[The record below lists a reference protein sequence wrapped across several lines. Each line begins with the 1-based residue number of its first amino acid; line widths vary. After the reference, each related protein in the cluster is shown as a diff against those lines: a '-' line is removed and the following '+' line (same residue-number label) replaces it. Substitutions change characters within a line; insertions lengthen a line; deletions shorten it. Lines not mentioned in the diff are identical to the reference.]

1 MMIHVPKVL
10 SPEQVAECR
19 RLLAGADWSD
29 GKATVGEQGAL
40 VKKNRQLPELSPV
53 GRQLGE
59 LILTALSRNPLFF
72 SAALP
77 LKTVPPLFNRYESG
91 EQYGLHIDGAVRAV
105 PGTSHFIRT
114 DLSSTLFLTDPADY
128 TGGELIVVDTFGE
141 HSVKLPAGDLILYT
155 SGSLHRV
162 NPVTRGARISSFF
175 WTQSMVR
182 DPQQRETLYQLDQT
196 IQKVR
201 GKHGETDETVALA
214 GHYHNLLRMWS
225 EI

>member
-1 MMIHVPKVL
+1 MLLHVPKVL
-10 SPEQVAECR
+10 TPGQVAECR
-19 RLLAGADWSD
+19 RLLEAADWND

-40 VKKNRQLPELSPV
+40 VKRNRQLPELSAT

-59 LILTALSRNPLFF
+59 VILVALAKHPLFF

-77 LKTVPPLFNRYESG
+77 LKTVPPLFNRYEGG
-91 EQYGLHIDGAVRAV
+91 EHYGTHIDGAVRAV
-105 PGTSHFIRT
+105 PGSSHFIRT
-114 DLSSTLFLTDPADY
+114 DLSSTLFLTEPQEY
-128 TGGELIVVDTFGE
+128 EGGELVVQDTYGE
-141 HSVKLPAGDLILYT
+141 HAVKLPAGDLVLYT

-162 NPVTRGARISSFF
+162 NPVTRGCRTSSFF
-175 WTQSMVR
+175 WSQSMVPDDR
-182 DPQQRETLYQLDQT
+182 HREHLFRLDQT

-201 GKHGETDETVALA
+201 AKHGESEETVALA

>member
-1 MMIHVPKVL
+1 MIHVPKVL
-10 SPEQVAECR
+10 TAEQVAECR
-19 RLLAGADWSD
+19 RQLAGADWSD
-29 GKATVGEQGAL
+29 GKLTAGEQGAL
-40 VKKNRQLPELSPV
+40 VKKNRQLPDLSPV

-77 LKTVPPLFNRYESG
+77 LKTVPPLFNRYEGG

-114 DLSSTLFLTDPADY
+114 DLSSTLFLTDPAEY
-128 TGGELIVVDTFGE
+128 EGGELVVVDTYGQ

-162 NPVTRGARISSFF
+162 NPVTRGARVSSFF

-182 DPQQRETLYQLDQT
+182 DAQQRETLYQLDQT
-196 IQKVR
+196 IQKIR
-201 GKHGETDETVALA
+201 GKQGETDETVALA

-225 EI
+225 ET

>member
-1 MMIHVPKVL
+1 MMLHVPKVL
-10 SPEQVAECR
+10 TSEQVAECR
-19 RLLAGADWSD
+19 RLLETAEWSD

-40 VKKNRQLPELSPV
+40 VKRNRQLPELSPV

-77 LKTVPPLFNRYESG
+77 LKTVPPLFNRYEGG
-91 EQYGLHIDGAVRAV
+91 EQYGTHIDGAVRAV
-105 PGTSHFIRT
+105 PGSSHFIRT

-128 TGGELIVVDTFGE
+128 DGGELVVFDTFGQHE
-141 HSVKLPAGDLILYT
+141 VKLPAGDLVLYT

-162 NPVTRGARISSFF
+162 NPVTRGARVSSIF
-175 WTQSMVR
+175 WTQSMIPDER
-182 DPQQRETLYQLDQT
+182 HRETLYQLDQT
-196 IQKVR
+196 IQKIR
-201 GKHGETDETVALA
+201 GKHGENEETVALA

>member
-1 MMIHVPKVL
+1 MLIHVPKVL
-10 SPEQVAECR
+10 TVEQVAECR
-19 RLLAGADWSD
+19 RLLDGAEWSD

-40 VKKNRQLPELSPV
+40 VKRNRQLPETAPV
-53 GRQLGE
+53 ARQLGE
-59 LILTALSRNPLFF
+59 IILTALARSPLFF

-77 LKTVPPLFNRYESG
+77 LKSVPPLFNRYEGG
-91 EQYGLHIDGAVRAV
+91 ENYGNHIDGAVRAV
-105 PGTSHFIRT
+105 PGSSHFIRT

-128 TGGELIVVDTFGE
+128 DGGELVIFDTFGG
-141 HSVKLPAGDLILYT
+141 HQVKLPAGDLILYT
-155 SGSLHRV
+155 AGSLHRV
-162 NPVTRGARISSFF
+162 NPVTRGARVSSFF
-175 WTQSMVR
+175 WTQSMVPDER
-182 DPQQRETLYQLDQT
+182 HRETLYQLDQT

>member
-10 SPEQVAECR
+10 TPEQVADCR
-19 RLLAGADWSD
+19 RLLDAADWAD
-29 GKATVGEQGAL
+29 GKVTVGEQGAL

-59 LILTALSRNPLFF
+59 TILTALSRNPLFF

-77 LKTVPPLFNRYESG
+77 LKTVPPLFNRYEGG
-91 EQYGLHIDGAVRAV
+91 EHYGTHIDGAVRAV
-105 PGTSHFIRT
+105 PGSSHFIRT
-114 DLSSTLFLTDPADY
+114 DVSSTLFLTDPADY
-128 TGGELIVVDTFGE
+128 DGGELTVFDTFGA
-141 HSVKLPAGDLILYT
+141 HQVKLPAGDLILYT
-155 SGSLHRV
+155 SGSPHRV
-162 NPVTRGARISSFF
+162 NPVTRGARVSSFF
-175 WTQSMVR
+175 WTQSMVA

-196 IQKVR
+196 IQKIR

>member
-1 MMIHVPKVL
+1 MLHVPKVL
-10 SPEQVAECR
+10 DAAQVAECR
-19 RLLAGADWSD
+19 RLLDGADWSD

-40 VKKNRQLPELSPV
+40 VKRNRQLAELSPV

-59 LILTALSRNPLFF
+59 MILNALARSPLFF

-77 LKTVPPLFNRYESG
+77 LKTVPPLFNRYEGG
-91 EQYGLHIDGAVRAV
+91 EHYGTHIDGAVRAV
-105 PGTSHFIRT
+105 PGSSHFIRT
-114 DLSSTLFLTDPADY
+114 DLSSTLFLTDPVDY
-128 TGGELIVVDTFGE
+128 EGGELVVYDTYGA

-162 NPVTRGARISSFF
+162 NPVTRGARVSSFF
-175 WTQSMVR
+175 WTQSMVSDER
-182 DPQQRETLYQLDQT
+182 QREVLFKLDQN
-196 IQKVR
+196 IQQIRVKM
-201 GKHGETDETVALA
+201 GETDETVALA

>member
-10 SPEQVAECR
+10 NAEQVAECR
-19 RLLAGADWSD
+19 RLLDSAEWTC

-40 VKKNRQLPELSPV
+40 VKKNRQLPELSAV

-59 LILTALSRNPLFF
+59 VILTALSRNPLFF

-77 LKTVPPLFNRYESG
+77 LRTVPPLFNRYEGG
-91 EQYGLHIDGAVRAV
+91 EHYGTHIDGAVRAV
-105 PGTSHFIRT
+105 PGSSHFIRT
-114 DLSSTLFLTDPADY
+114 DLSSTLFLTDPSEYD
-128 TGGELIVVDTFGE
+128 GGELVVFDTFGQHE
-141 HSVKLPAGDLILYT
+141 VKLPAGDLVLYT

-162 NPVTRGARISSFF
+162 NPVTRGARVSSFF
-175 WTQSMVR
+175 WTQSMVADER
-182 DPQQRETLYQLDQT
+182 HRETLYRLDQT
-196 IQKVR
+196 IQKIR
-201 GKHGETDETVALA
+201 GKHGETEETVALA

>member
-10 SPEQVAECR
+10 TIEQVAECR
-19 RLLAGADWSD
+19 RLLESAEWID

-40 VKKNRQLPELSPV
+40 AKRNRQLPELSPV

-59 LILTALSRNPLFF
+59 LILTALARNPLFF

-77 LKTVPPLFNRYESG
+77 LKSVPPLFNRYEGG
-91 EQYGLHIDGAVRAV
+91 EHYGDHIDGAVRAV
-105 PGTSHFIRT
+105 PGSSHFIRT
-114 DLSSTLFLTDPADY
+114 DLSSTLFLTDPAEYD
-128 TGGELIVVDTFGE
+128 GGELVVSDTFGE
-141 HSVKLPAGDLILYT
+141 QAVKLPAGDLVLYT

-162 NPVTRGARISSFF
+162 NPVTRGARVSSFF
-175 WTQSMVR
+175 WTQSMVADER
-182 DPQQRETLYQLDQT
+182 HREHLYRLDQT
-196 IQKVR
+196 IQKLR
-201 GKHGETDETVALA
+201 GKIGETAETIALA

>member
-10 SPEQVAECR
+10 TLEQVAECR
-19 RLLAGADWSD
+19 RLLDAADWAD

-59 LILTALSRNPLFF
+59 IILTALSRSPLFF

-77 LKTVPPLFNRYESG
+77 LKTVPPLFNRYEGG
-91 EQYGLHIDGAVRAV
+91 EHYGTHIDGAVRAV
-105 PGTSHFIRT
+105 PGSSHFIRT
-114 DLSSTLFLTDPADY
+114 DVSSTLFLTEPADY
-128 TGGELIVVDTFGE
+128 EGGELTVFDTFGS
-141 HSVKLPAGDLILYT
+141 HQVKLPAGDLILYT

-162 NPVTRGARISSFF
+162 NPVTRGARVSSFF
-175 WTQSMVR
+175 WTQSMVA
-182 DPQQRETLYQLDQT
+182 DPQRRETLYQLDQT
-196 IQKVR
+196 IQKLR

>member
-10 SPEQVAECR
+10 TVEQVAECR

-59 LILTALSRNPLFF
+59 LILTALARNPLFF

-77 LKTVPPLFNRYESG
+77 LKTVPPLFNRYEGG
-91 EQYGLHIDGAVRAV
+91 EQYGMHIDGAVRAV

-128 TGGELIVVDTFGE
+128 DGGELVVVDTFGQQ
-141 HSVKLPAGDLILYT
+141 SVKLPAGDLILYT

-162 NPVTRGARISSFF
+162 NPVARGARVSSFF

-196 IQKVR
+196 IQKIR

>member
-10 SPEQVAECR
+10 TPEQVADCR
-19 RLLAGADWSD
+19 RLLDAADWAD
-29 GKATVGEQGAL
+29 GKVTVGEQGAL

-59 LILTALSRNPLFF
+59 TILTALSRNPLFF

-77 LKTVPPLFNRYESG
+77 LKTVPPLFNRYEGG
-91 EQYGLHIDGAVRAV
+91 EHYGTHIDGAVRAV
-105 PGTSHFIRT
+105 PGSSHFIRT
-114 DLSSTLFLTDPADY
+114 DVSSTLFLTDPADY
-128 TGGELIVVDTFGE
+128 DGGKLTVFDTFGA
-141 HSVKLPAGDLILYT
+141 HQVKLPAGDLILYT
-155 SGSLHRV
+155 SGSPHRV
-162 NPVTRGARISSFF
+162 NPVTRGARVSSFF
-175 WTQSMVR
+175 WTQSMVA

-196 IQKVR
+196 IQKIR

>member
-10 SPEQVAECR
+10 TLEQVAECR
-19 RLLAGADWSD
+19 RLLDAADWAD

-40 VKKNRQLPELSPV
+40 VKKNRQLPELSPI

-59 LILTALSRNPLFF
+59 VILTALARNPLFF

-77 LKTVPPLFNRYESG
+77 LKTVPPLFNRYEGG
-91 EQYGLHIDGAVRAV
+91 EHYGTHIDGAVRAV
-105 PGTSHFIRT
+105 PGSSHFIRT
-114 DLSSTLFLTDPADY
+114 DVSSTLFLTDPADY
-128 TGGELIVVDTFGE
+128 DGGELVVFDTFGA
-141 HSVKLPAGDLILYT
+141 HQVKLPAGDLILYT

-162 NPVTRGARISSFF
+162 NPVTRGARVSSFF
-175 WTQSMVR
+175 WTQSMVA
-182 DPQQRETLYQLDQT
+182 DPLRRETLYQLDQT
-196 IQKVR
+196 IQKIR

>member
-10 SPEQVAECR
+10 TIEQVADCR
-19 RLLAGADWSD
+19 RLLESAEWID

-40 VKKNRQLPELSPV
+40 AKRNRQLPELSPV

-59 LILTALSRNPLFF
+59 LILTALARNPLFF

-77 LKTVPPLFNRYESG
+77 LKSVPPLFNRYEGG
-91 EQYGLHIDGAVRAV
+91 EHYGDHIDGAVRAV
-105 PGTSHFIRT
+105 PGSSHFIRT
-114 DLSSTLFLTDPADY
+114 DLSSTLFLTDPAEYD
-128 TGGELIVVDTFGE
+128 GGELVVSDTFGE
-141 HSVKLPAGDLILYT
+141 QAVKLPAGDLILYT

-162 NPVTRGARISSFF
+162 NPVTRGARVSSFF
-175 WTQSMVR
+175 WTQSMVADER
-182 DPQQRETLYQLDQT
+182 HREHLYRLDQT
-196 IQKVR
+196 IQKLR
-201 GKHGETDETVALA
+201 GKIGETAETIALA